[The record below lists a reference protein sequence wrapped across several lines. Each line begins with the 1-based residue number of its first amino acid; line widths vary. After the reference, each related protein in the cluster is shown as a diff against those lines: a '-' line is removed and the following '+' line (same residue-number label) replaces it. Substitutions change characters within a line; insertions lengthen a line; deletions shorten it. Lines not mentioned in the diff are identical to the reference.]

1 MATNRQKIEIL
12 ALAVIVL
19 LSVPTLL
26 RKSGLTPQ
34 VRLGIGVGIAVFILL
49 ALRMLK

>member
-1 MATNRQKIEIL
+1 MATTRQKLEIL
-12 ALAVIVL
+12 ALALIVL

-34 VRLGIGVGIAVFILL
+34 VRLAIALGIAVLIVLL
-49 ALRMLK
+49 LRVLR